1 MIASALHRGT
11 PGAESTGR
19 LPARWTRRRSAL
31 GRLAALALAA
41 SSVTLAAGCAATTRP
56 AATASPRPPASAS
69 RPVSV
74 LSQPVTPPPVAPGG
88 TAAPPAPQASPPA
101 PASGY
106 AGPHFDTPQAAM
118 AYLAS
123 AYNSDNTTA
132 LHAVT
137 EPRAFRALMGMRSEA
152 VNLRLT
158 RCTPNP
164 RGDYTCYFWHDYPA
178 SLHKSGHGAAEFIA
192 APALNPGWYMYQFSG
207 CG

>member
-1 MIASALHRGT
+1 MITSALHRGT

-69 RPVSV
+69 RPASV

-101 PASGY
+101 PASGC

-158 RCTPNP
+158 RCTLIGCP
-164 RGDYTCYFWHDYPA
+164 RQR
-178 SLHKSGHGAAEFIA
+178 AEVQL
-192 APALNPGWYMYQFSG
+192 ALNQAATAPGSGSGLDAGPIRASRRTSG
-207 CG
+207 CPPA